1 MQTLPVAEPNVK
13 AFRALLYERPGVL
26 GKLADGRIYFF
37 DDDGSVVD
45 FEPEMA
51 VFTTVLGQAALAD
64 TARLLDALHGGA
76 AAIACTRQMEVQ

>member
-1 MQTLPVAEPNVK
+1 MRTLPVAAPEVK
-13 AFRALLYERPGVL
+13 AFYALLYERHSIL
-26 GKLADGRIYFF
+26 GKVNGRIYFF

-76 AAIACTRQMEVQ
+76 AAIACTRRQEVA

>member
-1 MQTLPVAEPNVK
+1 MQTLPVAAPEVK
-13 AFRALLYERPGVL
+13 AFYALLYERHGIL
-26 GKLADGRIYFF
+26 GKVNGRIYFF